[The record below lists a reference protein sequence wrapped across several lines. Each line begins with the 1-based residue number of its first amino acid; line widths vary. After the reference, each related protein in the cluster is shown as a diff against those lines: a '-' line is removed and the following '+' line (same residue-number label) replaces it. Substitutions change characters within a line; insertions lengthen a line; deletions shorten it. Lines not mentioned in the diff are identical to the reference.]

1 MIFRGGLGGIVNNLS
16 CVNSFW
22 GIFGK
27 KGAVIYLTGR
37 GYSRPCCRLRLLVI
51 SFEKN
56 ELLVLNHPG
65 EGLVSRFL
73 SDFFVP
79 TFCPVS
85 RHYGCSGRNWWS
97 LAGSNR

>member
-1 MIFRGGLGGIVNNLS
+1 MIYWGGPGGIVNNLS
-16 CVNSFW
+16 YVNSFW

-37 GYSRPCCRLRLLVI
+37 GYSRLCCCLRLLVI

-65 EGLVSRFL
+65 EGLVSRL
-73 SDFFVP
+73 FVRL
-79 TFCPVS
+79 FCTVFV
-85 RHYGCSGRNWWS
+85 R
-97 LAGSNR
+97 LVVTTAVAGVIGGA